1 MKNIKTQVLSF
12 WEVSYRVIW
21 GIVASISWIV
31 LFASGMTVNS
41 SSFRAAIAY
50 DYYDFS
56 DIIGTLLCF
65 TPTNVAFLAALA
77 GLAGGVCSNL
87 VAHNYAKNVIQPPT
101 STPNNVVQPPTSTP
115 IVAVAG
121 TETATTPALTAEE
134 RRLLYLT
141 ERPIV
146 SMFRGFMVYLIFVAS
161 FYITSL
167 NDMSSSKNNAQIS
180 SLADT
185 TRLREGKEQE
195 NINYKNIAALR
206 AKKRAIEKAEKAK
219 DPIGVELLQ
228 AQKDSLRS
236 ELNRY
241 IILPLDADLPGL
253 TVGSYFKFAIIVSL
267 LAYLVGFDPTR
278 LEGLIN
284 SVPVFGSKK

>member
-1 MKNIKTQVLSF
+1 MKNIKTQALSF

-21 GIVASISWIV
+21 GVVASISWIV

-56 DIIGTLLCF
+56 DIMGTLLCF
-65 TPTNVAFLAALA
+65 TPTNVALLAALA

-87 VAHNYAKNVIQPPT
+87 VAHNYAKNVVQPPD
-101 STPNNVVQPPTSTP
+101 STPNNVPASTP
-115 IVAVAG
+115 VVAVAN

-167 NDMSSSKNNAQIS
+167 NDMSSSKNKVQEV
-180 SLADT
+180 LASDT
-185 TRLREGKEQE
+185 TRLRIDKEKQAS
-195 NINYKNIAALR
+195 NYQKMKELR
-206 AKKRAIEKAEKAK
+206 SVKLSIIKAEKADSSDLIESLK
-219 DPIGVELLQ
+219 AKRNDLRFELDQ
-228 AQKDSLRS
+228 HV
-236 ELNRY
+236 N
-241 IILPLDADLPGL
+241 LPLDADLPGL